1 VPSASR
7 DAPAEGDLN
16 ARVDSFERSE
26 ILEALRVCGGNR
38 ADAARRLGLKRT
50 TLLGA
55 MKRLGVDW

>member
-1 VPSASR
+1 VSSASC
-7 DAPAEGDLN
+7 APPADGDLN
-16 ARVDSFERSE
+16 ARVASFERAE
-26 ILEALRVCGGNR
+26 ILEALRACGGNR